1 MREPDAAKI
10 RETRP
15 GFTLIE
21 ILVVIAIIGIL
32 VGLVLPAVQGA
43 REAARRAQCVNNLKQ
58 LGLALASYQGLYGV
72 YPSLDYKSIPGDPTS
87 YAAAYYSP
95 LAQML
100 PQLEQTPLFNAINFT
115 WKADDGYTMY
125 ANRTVMTTQVGIFLC
140 PSDATTPVPGFGRDS
155 YRFNTGLACNMGSSP
170 GPKYGA
176 AFAYMVN
183 YGPADFT
190 DGLSSTVGV
199 SERLHGDWTAGA
211 VSPGDYRLD
220 VSDPTEGWALPDPAR
235 AACAAATSPAFESRG
250 GESWFLSGLHFTD
263 YNHVNGPNPKTH
275 DCAFDPFTDLHG
287 TIIHN
292 AVMSASS
299 YHPGGVNLMMMDGSV
314 RFTRDGVT
322 LPVWRAIGTRNFGDI
337 VDANAY

>member
-1 MREPDAAKI
+1 MRELDAPEI
-10 RETRP
+10 RRSRP

-21 ILVVIAIIGIL
+21 LLVVIAIIGIL

-43 REAARRAQCVNNLKQ
+43 RETARRARCINNLKQ
-58 LGLALASYQGLYGV
+58 LGLALASYQGLNGV

-87 YAAAYYSP
+87 FAAAYYSP

-125 ANRTVMTTQVGIFLC
+125 ANRTVMTTQVGVFLC

-155 YRFNTGLACNMGSSP
+155 YRFNAGLNPNICSSFEPQSGS
-170 GPKYGA
+170 

-190 DGLSSTVGV
+190 DGLSSTVGM
-199 SERLHGDWTAGA
+199 SERLQGDWTAGA
-211 VSPGDYRLD
+211 VSRGDYRLD
-220 VSDPTEGWALPDPAR
+220 APFPRPEPVAPDLALT
-235 AACAAATSPAFESRG
+235 ACAAATSSAFESRG
-250 GESWFLSGLHFTD
+250 GESWFFSGPHFTD
-263 YNHVNGPNPKTH
+263 YNHINGPNPKVY
-275 DCAFDPFTDLHG
+275 DCAFDPFTDLHMG
-287 TIIHN
+287 IVRA
-292 AVMSASS
+292 AVISASS

-314 RFTRDGVT
+314 RFTRDGVS